1 MARIIAAVILIVM
14 AGVGAVVGADR
25 SMGGIKA
32 GPLLSFAVE
41 DEKSSISTPS
51 NIFGLKAGFFYTHK
65 ISDIISLQP
74 EIQFALKGVHY
85 YSVSSRHYKPVRFS
99 YLEVPFLVNARVVR
113 EILELF
119 VGPYAALLLGHTPL
133 DDTHKWTYVNTE
145 DLKRFDFGVC
155 LGARF
160 WWRDIS
166 LEIRLMRGFIDV
178 LPADYNR
185 GHYNT
190 TIALQIG
197 CNLLK

>member
-1 MARIIAAVILIVM
+1 MVRIISAVILIIMV
-14 AGVGAVVGADR
+14 GVGAVVGADR

-32 GPLLSFAVE
+32 GPLLSFAMK
-41 DEKSSISTPS
+41 DEKSSIFNPS

-65 ISDIISLQP
+65 ISDVISLQP

-85 YSVSSRHYKPVRFS
+85 YSASSRHYKPVRFS
-99 YLEVPFLVNARVVR
+99 YLEVPFLVNAQIVH
-113 EILELF
+113 ETLELF
-119 VGPYAALLLGHTPL
+119 VGSYAAFLLGHTPL
-133 DDTHKWTYVNTE
+133 DDTHEWTYVKIK

-160 WWRDIS
+160 WWRNIS
-166 LEIRLMRGFIDV
+166 LEIQLMRGFIDV
-178 LPADYNR
+178 LPDDYNR

-197 CNLLK
+197 YRLLK